1 MKVTID
7 RFEDGYA
14 VLLVR
19 GDECTRIDFP
29 DAYLPDGCR
38 EGDILDI
45 CIYRDEAGTE
55 EARKRVSDLIGK
67 LKRKHPDNKPEG

>member
-19 GDECTRIDFP
+19 GQEQVHIDFP
-29 DAYLPDGCR
+29 AELLPEGSR
-38 EGDILDI
+38 EGDILDLRI
-45 CIYRDEAGTE
+45 CRDEAGTE
-55 EARKRVSDLIGK
+55 ETRKRVSDLIEK
-67 LKRKHPDNKPEG
+67 LKKKNVD